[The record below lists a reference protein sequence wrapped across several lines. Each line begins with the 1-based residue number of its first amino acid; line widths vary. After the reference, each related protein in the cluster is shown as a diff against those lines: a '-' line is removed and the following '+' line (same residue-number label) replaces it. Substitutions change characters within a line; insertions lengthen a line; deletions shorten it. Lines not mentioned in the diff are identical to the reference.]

1 MRFRNSVRLL
11 MENFKNVYKILVYKL
26 VILVVTAALTS
37 ALLLP
42 GLMEIL
48 ESAEMT
54 AFVEDIKEFVRALIG
69 GNSEFL
75 AGFQEQFKVT
85 VAALV
90 KLLDSMMSRIV
101 WSLVG
106 VAVVYLLGRFMDT
119 LGYFS
124 IGSILNDRMGT
135 YAETPFAAAYIRNL
149 GRASLYSVVYVPVV
163 FLFDVI
169 VIALCWFLFFYL
181 FSFLNAF
188 LSLFFSMTFI
198 VLCQALK
205 LTLTSMWLPAMA
217 SDNMSIGQAMR
228 FGVKNQKKQWNKV
241 YSTYIVTVYV
251 VIIVNVVAA
260 VCTFGSALLVTVPAS
275 YCLFICEQF
284 VNYYTVQGK
293 KYFIT
298 YDRIATNRDR
308 GDSEHFFDTVEDPEN
323 MELYAG
329 NKDYSPAA
337 IGLQSASELAENL
350 ERRLDGVEAKVVAAL
365 DALSLSETDA
375 AGNGGETESDGTGE
389 TGKNSVGM
397 KEQDNSAASAGAGDV
412 VGRAESKLAD
422 SENAGMPV
430 EPGQTTK
437 KDSAEP
443 EASEKIFGK
452 EN

>member
-26 VILVVTAALTS
+26 VILVVTAALIS

-54 AFVEDIKEFVRALIG
+54 AFVEDIREFVRALIG

-85 VAALV
+85 VAALA

-149 GRASLYSVVYVPVV
+149 GRASLYSIVYVPVV

-181 FSFLNAF
+181 FSFLNVF

-217 SDNMSIGQAMR
+217 SDNMSVGQAMR
-228 FGVKNQKKQWNKV
+228 FGRKSQKKQWNKV

-251 VIIVNVVAA
+251 VIILNVVAA

-275 YCLFICEQF
+275 YFLFICEQF

-298 YDRIATNRDR
+298 YDRIATNRNR

-350 ERRLDGVEAKVVAAL
+350 GRRLDGVEAKVLAAL
-365 DALSLSETDA
+365 DALSLSENDA
-375 AGNGGETESDGTGE
+375 PGNGDETDVER
-389 TGKNSVGM
+389 
-397 KEQDNSAASAGAGDV
+397 AAS
-412 VGRAESKLAD
+412 
-422 SENAGMPV
+422 EN
-430 EPGQTTK
+430 
-437 KDSAEP
+437 DSAEGAGSP
-443 EASEKIFGK
+443 ETGSLGTGSPENEDRITRAADPGALEKDPGK
-452 EN
+452 PGGE

>member
-26 VILVVTAALTS
+26 VILVVTAALIS

-54 AFVEDIKEFVRALIG
+54 AFVEDIREFVRALIG

-85 VAALV
+85 VAALA

-149 GRASLYSVVYVPVV
+149 GRASLYSIVYVPVV

-181 FSFLNAF
+181 FSFLNVF

-217 SDNMSIGQAMR
+217 SDNMSVRQAMR
-228 FGVKNQKKQWNKV
+228 FGGKSQKKQWNKV

-251 VIIVNVVAA
+251 VIILNVVAA

-275 YCLFICEQF
+275 YFLFICEQF

-329 NKDYSPAA
+329 NKDYSPGA

-350 ERRLDGVEAKVVAAL
+350 GRRLDGVEAKVLAAL
-365 DALSLSETDA
+365 DALSLSENDA
-375 AGNGGETESDGTGE
+375 PGNGDETDVER
-389 TGKNSVGM
+389 
-397 KEQDNSAASAGAGDV
+397 AAS
-412 VGRAESKLAD
+412 
-422 SENAGMPV
+422 EN
-430 EPGQTTK
+430 
-437 KDSAEP
+437 DSAEGAGSP
-443 EASEKIFGK
+443 ETGSLGTGSPENEDRITRAADPGALEKDPGK
-452 EN
+452 PGGE

>member
-11 MENFKNVYKILVYKL
+11 MENFKNVYKILIYKL
-26 VILVVTAALTS
+26 VILFVTAALIS

-54 AFVEDIKEFVRALIG
+54 AFVEDIREFVRALIG

-85 VAALV
+85 VAALA

-149 GRASLYSVVYVPVV
+149 GRASLYSIVYVPVV

-181 FSFLNAF
+181 FSFLNVF

-217 SDNMSIGQAMR
+217 SDNMSVGQAMR
-228 FGVKNQKKQWNKV
+228 FGRKSQKKQWNKV

-251 VIIVNVVAA
+251 VIILNVVAA

-275 YCLFICEQF
+275 YFLFICEQF

-323 MELYAG
+323 MELYTG
-329 NKDYSPAA
+329 NKDYSPVA

-350 ERRLDGVEAKVVAAL
+350 GRRLDGVEAKVLAAL
-365 DALSLSETDA
+365 DALSLSENDA
-375 AGNGGETESDGTGE
+375 PGNGDETDVER
-389 TGKNSVGM
+389 
-397 KEQDNSAASAGAGDV
+397 AAS
-412 VGRAESKLAD
+412 
-422 SENAGMPV
+422 EN
-430 EPGQTTK
+430 
-437 KDSAEP
+437 DSAEGAGSP
-443 EASEKIFGK
+443 ETGSLGTGSPENEDRITRAADPGALEKDPGK
-452 EN
+452 PGGE

>member
-54 AFVEDIKEFVRALIG
+54 AFVEDIREFVRALIG

-85 VAALV
+85 VAALA

-149 GRASLYSVVYVPVV
+149 GRASLYSIVYVPVV

-181 FSFLNAF
+181 FSFLNVF

-217 SDNMSIGQAMR
+217 SDNMSVGQAMR
-228 FGVKNQKKQWNKV
+228 FGRKSQKKQWNKV

-251 VIIVNVVAA
+251 VIILNVVAA

-275 YCLFICEQF
+275 YFLFICEQF

-329 NKDYSPAA
+329 NKDYSPGA

-350 ERRLDGVEAKVVAAL
+350 GRRLDGVEAKVLAAL
-365 DALSLSETDA
+365 DALSLSENDA
-375 AGNGGETESDGTGE
+375 PGNGDETDVER
-389 TGKNSVGM
+389 
-397 KEQDNSAASAGAGDV
+397 AAS
-412 VGRAESKLAD
+412 
-422 SENAGMPV
+422 EN
-430 EPGQTTK
+430 
-437 KDSAEP
+437 DSAEGAGSP
-443 EASEKIFGK
+443 ETGSLGTGSPENEDRITRAADPGALEKDPGK
-452 EN
+452 PGGE

>member
-26 VILVVTAALTS
+26 VILVVTAALIS

-54 AFVEDIKEFVRALIG
+54 AFVEDIREFVRALIG

-85 VAALV
+85 VAALA

-149 GRASLYSVVYVPVV
+149 GRASLYSIVYVPVV

-181 FSFLNAF
+181 FSFLNVF

-217 SDNMSIGQAMR
+217 SDNMSVGQAMR
-228 FGVKNQKKQWNKV
+228 FGRKSQKKQWNKV

-251 VIIVNVVAA
+251 VIILNVVAA

-275 YCLFICEQF
+275 YFLFICEQF

-323 MELYAG
+323 IELYAD
-329 NKDYSPAA
+329 NKDYSPVA

-350 ERRLDGVEAKVVAAL
+350 GRRLDGVEAKVLAAL
-365 DALSLSETDA
+365 DALSLSENDA
-375 AGNGGETESDGTGE
+375 PGNGDETDVER
-389 TGKNSVGM
+389 
-397 KEQDNSAASAGAGDV
+397 AAS
-412 VGRAESKLAD
+412 
-422 SENAGMPV
+422 EN
-430 EPGQTTK
+430 
-437 KDSAEP
+437 DSAEGAGSP
-443 EASEKIFGK
+443 ETGSLGTGSPENEDRITRAADPGALEKDPGK
-452 EN
+452 PGGE